1 MSLFS
6 RPSRKALELELAH
19 ASAILENQQR
29 EQKGN
34 QFEDVLMRLIAA
46 QDGILDNAVTPD
58 SCMQSPTVHAIVT
71 GVSRRLSV
79 TPIHVYQKTEIA
91 GKPAK
96 IKQPNHPLAQLL
108 RKPNSWQ
115 SPVDFWQDA
124 ASCFVRWGRFP
135 AYKSQDG
142 KGRVRELI
150 PLHPRAVELKLNDK
164 YTLQVKIG
172 GDETPRDKL
181 FYARGPSRDFLN
193 GDSPINDVKR
203 SILMEMMAEQ
213 FGESFF
219 RNGAQP
225 LMVLRYMQGIRA
237 FKTDE
242 EERKFVEDFKEA
254 FGGKNRFNAML
265 LPQGIEQGTPVPVE
279 NDKAQFIESRKYQ
292 RTVIAGALGFP
303 VHLAGD
309 LERATYNNI
318 EQQDQDFTLNMVM
331 PVAKAFESAME
342 RDLLTD
348 QDRNDGIIVRFNMDG
363 ILRADFKSRQEGL
376 KIQREM
382 GVINPDEW
390 REVEGMNPR
399 MDGGGDYWDQGPSG
413 QGAGNAGAGQ

>member
-1 MSLFS
+1 LSIFS
-6 RPSRKALELELAH
+6 RFRKPETKA
-19 ASAILENQQR
+19 
-29 EQKGN
+29 N
-34 QFEDVLMRLIAA
+34 QFEEVLMRLIAA
-46 QDGILDNAVTPD
+46 RDGDVGNLVTPEN
-58 SCMQSPTVHAIVT
+58 CMRSPTVHAIVT
-71 GVSRRLSV
+71 GVSRRMSV
-79 TPIHVYQKTEIA
+79 TPLHVYRKTEID

-96 IKQPNHPLAQLL
+96 IKQPNHWLSQLL
-108 RKPNSWQ
+108 SKPNSWQ

-124 ASCFVRWGRFP
+124 TSCFIRWGRFH
-135 AYKSQDG
+135 AYKSQSSSG
-142 KGRVRELI
+142 KIYELVPI
-150 PLHPRAVELKLNDK
+150 KASEVTMKLNDN
-164 YTLQVKIG
+164 YRLEVKVDGAEVDRNKI
-172 GDETPRDKL
+172 
-181 FYARGPSRDFLN
+181 FYARGPARDFVN
-193 GDSPINDVKR
+193 GDSPIKDCSR
-203 SILMEMMAEQ
+203 AILMEMMAEQ

-225 LMVLRYMQGIRA
+225 LMVLRYMQGIQA
-237 FKTDE
+237 FKTQE
-242 EERKFVEDFKEA
+242 EEQKFVEDFKKA

-265 LPQGIEQGTPVPVE
+265 LPKGIEQGTSVPIE

-309 LERATYNNI
+309 LERATFNNI

-348 QDRNDGIIVRFNMDG
+348 QDREDGIIVRFNLDG
-363 ILRADFKSRQEGL
+363 TLRADFRSRQEGL

-399 MDGGGDYWDQGPSG
+399 DDDGGGEYWDQGPSG
-413 QGAGNAGAGQ
+413 QGAVNAQA